1 MGLDITAYGNLKH
14 IGKHEKDPELNEG
27 EPGGLDD
34 YCYYDDHVDAF
45 AYDSFPDSF
54 RGIPV
59 LGTKGYGNN
68 AFLVGGC
75 FEITPETETHGFRA
89 GSYSGYGQWRQNLAS
104 QFNPAPL
111 YLDRSGPGMAKPDPE
126 LPFYELIW
134 FADNEGCI
142 GELAAIELLVDFRAH
157 AVAYVDPY
165 DGYGRQK
172 YDDWTRAFELAA
184 ASGLVRFH

>member
-1 MGLDITAYGNLKH
+1 MGLDITAYSNLKH
-14 IGKHEKDPELNEG
+14 IGKHEIDPELNEG
-27 EPGGLDD
+27 EPGPH
-34 YCYYDDHVDAF
+34 CYYENHIDVF
-45 AYDSFPDSF
+45 AYDSFPESF

-59 LGTKGYGNN
+59 LGREEFGGSG
-68 AFLVGGC
+68 FLVAGC
-75 FEITPETETHGFRA
+75 YETTPDTETHGFRA
-89 GSYSGYGQWRQNLAS
+89 GSYGGYGQWRQNLAS
-104 QFNPAPL
+104 QFNPAAL
-111 YLDRSGPGMAKPDPE
+111 SWDRGPRMAQPKQD

-142 GELAAIELLVDFRAH
+142 GPEAAADLLADFREH
-157 AVAYVDPY
+157 AAAYVDPF